1 MAAMAMTEMVILAAA
16 ALALSVAALWIAGAL
31 LPAPRRAPAAPP
43 DPSAATSTF
52 LLRDGALIDTDADEG
67 ALPPTQDDTGDDWAR
82 LARWLAPRF
91 ALPGQPPGGT
101 RRYTAQDPETDPAT
115 LEIETGGPRT
125 RLTLRDPR
133 AACPATRHALLAH
146 LQETSRQGA
155 ALSRMPMPVWL
166 RDKEGRVTWENAAAA
181 ALPPDDRAQLLS
193 ATGSAR
199 VALDSPPRWFDLAS
213 HDDASGTLVF
223 ATDVTPLVRAEKA
236 RRDFVRTL
244 GRSFADLPTGLAVF
258 DRAHRL
264 AMFNPALADLTGL
277 DPVFLSGQPEIFSF
291 FDMLRDRQVMP
302 EPRNYSS
309 WRGQIHAMID
319 AAHDGQ
325 YREVWSLAT
334 GRTYRVT
341 GRPHPDGA
349 VAFLIE
355 DISDEISATRHQRA
369 ERDVL
374 LAALDRV
381 DDAIAVLSR
390 GGGLVFCN
398 RRFATLTRLDPGARE
413 AGMPLDA
420 VIDTCRARF
429 PDDTIWQGVAVHL
442 DADSQPQAM
451 TGQLARDTGPALA
464 LSLVP
469 LGPGQMMLTLRR
481 APPEH
486 PRAALSA

>member
-1 MAAMAMTEMVILAAA
+1 MTGTDMAVLAAT
-16 ALALSVAALWIAGAL
+16 ALALAVAALWIAGAL

-43 DPSAATSTF
+43 DPCVATSTF
-52 LLRDGALIDTDADEG
+52 LLRDGALIDTDAGED
-67 ALPPTQDDTGDDWAR
+67 ALTLPQDGDCDDWAR

-91 ALPGQPPGGT
+91 ALPGQPPEGT
-101 RRYTAQDPETDPAT
+101 HHYTTQDPEADPAT
-115 LEIETGGPRT
+115 LAIETDGPRT

-133 AACPATRHALLAH
+133 AVCPATRHALLAH
-146 LQETSRQGA
+146 LAETSRQGA

-166 RDKEGRVTWENAAAA
+166 HDKEGCVTWENAAAA

-193 ATGSAR
+193 ATDSAR
-199 VALDSPPRWFDLAS
+199 VALDSPPRWFDLAC
-213 HDDASGTLVF
+213 HADAGGTLVF
-223 ATDVTPLVRAEKA
+223 ATDVTPLVRTEEA
-236 RRDFVRTL
+236 RRDFVQTL

-277 DPVFLSGQPEIFSF
+277 DPVFLSGRPEIFSF
-291 FDMLRDRQVMP
+291 FDILRDRQVMP
-302 EPRNYSS
+302 EPKNYAS

-325 YREVWSLAT
+325 YREVWSLVT

-349 VAFLIE
+349 VAFLVE

-390 GGGLVFCN
+390 DAGLVFCN
-398 RRFATLTRLDPGARE
+398 RRFATLARLDPDARE

-420 VIDTCRARF
+420 VIDTCRARL
-429 PDDTIWQGVAVHL
+429 PDDALWQGVAARF
-442 DADSQPQAM
+442 DTAGPAQAM
-451 TGQLARDTGPALA
+451 TGQLARDTGRALA

-486 PRAALSA
+486 PRTALSA